1 MRFSHL
7 TLAAGTALLAAC
19 GDSGPSNVPPAAA
32 FVARCARLECTL
44 TGGGTDAD
52 GSIAAYDWDFDDES
66 AHATTREAAHTYAQP
81 GEFTVTLTV
90 TDDDGDTAVA
100 TEQLTVSNS
109 GAPTASFTM
118 TCDELTCTFTD
129 RSFDPD
135 AGGRIASY
143 DWDFGD
149 NKAHAA
155 SRDPV
160 HTYTSPGEF
169 TVTLTVTD
177 DDGATAKT
185 TSSANPNAAPAAS
198 FTFSCTDLT
207 CAFTDRSVDQGGA
220 VTGYIWR
227 FHDVLEQEMGSG
239 YETPTSLEKNPQH
252 TFSQNG
258 IYAVSLTVTD
268 ARGATGSVTSSIHVP
283 APEFTVSCVARQ
295 CTFTLT
301 QNPTGGAPEW
311 HFGDGQTSSDVN
323 PTHVYAV
330 NSPTAFTVTLWS
342 MFDWFEG
349 VSNSRDIT
357 VSP

>member
-66 AHATTREAAHTYAQP
+66 AHATTRDAAHTYAQP

-109 GAPTASFTM
+109 GAPTASFTI

-143 DWDFGD
+143 DWNFGD
-149 NKAHAA
+149 NMAHAHT
-155 SRDPV
+155 RDPV
-160 HTYTSPGEF
+160 HTYNVQGEF
-169 TVTLTVTD
+169 PVTLTVTD
-177 DDGATAKT
+177 NDGVTAKS
-185 TSSANPNAAPAAS
+185 TSTATPNQPPTAS

-207 CAFTDRSVDQGGA
+207 CQFLDGSSDAGGGVSAYSWGFGHEPSESGPGTSAERS
-220 VTGYIWR
+220 
-227 FHDVLEQEMGSG
+227 
-239 YETPTSLEKNPQH
+239 PTH
-252 TFSQNG
+252 TFDDAG
-258 IYAVSLTVTD
+258 IYTVSLMVTD
-268 ARGATGSVTSSIHVP
+268 TRGATGRRSVPILLP
-283 APEFTVSCVARQ
+283 APDFTVSCVSLQ
-295 CTFTLT
+295 CTFT
-301 QNPTGGAPEW
+301 PTGDNVFGVTVW
-311 HFGDGQTSSDVN
+311 QFGDGQTSTDVS
-323 PTHVYAV
+323 PTHIYAV
-330 NSPTAFTVTLWS
+330 NFPTTVMVTFWTGVDS
-342 MFDWFEG
+342 FDGFA
-349 VSNSRDIT
+349 NSHFIT